1 MKDNII
7 SKEFNTGE
15 GKNRYKY
22 QTFNLRVK
30 SIKIDVSRR
39 DKNTQEEP
47 EALGSFF
54 QESLESWKELNL
66 TMNFAIF
73 VREVSEYCQS
83 LPQLL
88 YHKEKVVEI
97 LEKHLKVE
105 DSLALEPLL
114 DLITKFAKDI
124 EIEFYSYFERIFAC
138 IVPLTKHRDVN
149 TLECTFNCIAYLF
162 KYLIKQIIVNLC
174 PTYRLIA
181 PLLGKEFQKPY
192 IQRFAAESFAFLL
205 RKAQNN
211 NLTEIVNYIIDSA
224 YEPSSEI
231 YCRGL
236 SMLFS
241 EAAKS
246 SKNRLHSRGHI
257 LLKELLYA
265 SYSKFENDDD
275 IGNFGPIWDLYL
287 EEIENMINYNLI
299 KLDRNENEIMPET
312 LKLKIGLNLSLIYIC
327 LTFRKGNQVNDFKR
341 IFRMIQNITPYILVS
356 SSQGLTF
363 LQRQF
368 FKICASLLTLANLD
382 DILGGKVIL
391 DKIFEYDDVDA
402 VLSFVLNLSFLKCK
416 DYTKIILPYIIRYST
431 IHWNTDS
438 KKLILLLSNLFL
450 TNTISI
456 SSGTI
461 SSLVTKNG
469 LIKFPNIKCA
479 SEKSESITH
488 KSVTDELINIIKQD
502 YDWYSDAQKLSFVH
516 LREESSC
523 YSKISLISAALTII
537 HHLTAP
543 IDSVINSLS
552 SLIKTLLCCLQSS
565 KISVS
570 PLTRRPFIDGSPLF
584 LIQNLLGQAIET
596 LTIFVQK
603 NCENEIE
610 FMVEL
615 WRVIIDEIL
624 IRYGTNEM
632 ILKGIAEYLEY
643 IRLCSKYDN
652 LFHTNNLE
660 KIYPY
665 LKSNFSSF
673 KHRRRLYSLKI
684 LKLFDQFHLRSEENS
699 MDVKEACEIFAMALK
714 VEEIDTTISTYREK
728 TMQLRKLNTL
738 ISSKR
743 VPEFY
748 ADVIPLY
755 CFGLLTINFSAIWSD
770 AINALVNFSQ
780 VDPRTFWKLIH
791 DELSRFENESRLAE
805 NGFSKNTLDA
815 HFDKVNNMLI
825 SMKIN
830 DEPLDCPNL
839 NKFNKSANESF
850 KFFKNNGQHS
860 LLMNYVSVCCSLQD
874 EKIDHWNYYGLL
886 IKTLTEVPHIVEQHS
901 KQFVPFF
908 LHFAESEYVPGDEEL
923 SNKMEI
929 DNKIPENASPVLE
942 TKSEDVV
949 YSLSSEN
956 NHLKILEKSPKTT
969 RTKMSLFL
977 KLFAKFKNPR
987 SVYKSANL
995 QNIYLNLLTIGDI
1008 KVQGLALECLF
1019 TWKYKGVTPY
1029 EDNLRNFVNEIKFR
1043 DELSTFSL
1051 NKDSDSIEFSHR
1063 AELMPI
1069 VIRLLYGRMISRKGK
1084 SSASSGMR
1092 ARRVAVLAALA
1103 NCMESELG
1111 SFVDLLLEPFTIVR
1125 NKPGVVDDEFKFVPN
1140 LDVGKFVTYRKQLGY
1155 LNFLEDVLKQ
1165 LGSYLLPFIPDMFKV
1180 VIYIVHD
1187 SQRKLVPQD
1196 EVQSVEKP
1204 DDDIEMNIE
1213 EVQES
1218 SQKLKVIRQ
1227 LGLKRIASFF
1237 KIRAF
1242 FDYKP
1247 YVNAMFESFISV
1259 RISKLD
1265 TESTQA
1271 PSVLME
1277 LFAIWASRKEYL
1289 LFLVDY
1295 NKDVLPKIFACLSAK
1310 KVRESVV
1317 SKVLDIADGILRICG
1332 DEMDTDEF
1340 QEDENSLKNRVLKP
1354 YVSSLLDNL
1363 EYVLLQSSR
1372 NTSFGKDYF
1381 SKREIAILSQIA
1393 GYIVIGDQAKK
1404 LVDLLLPYL
1413 RKRPQV
1419 VPEKTK
1425 ADILQIVANFLHVI
1439 PGFQLC
1445 DELFYKYYNY
1455 ISYEFSTLYSRDCRL
1470 CLVKI
1475 LVEFSKYEESL
1486 KEVVTIIE
1494 DLNAF
1499 STKRLDEPDFDRR
1512 LDAFNRINQDLYKKF
1527 NTVQWLPLLFN
1538 CLFFIQDPEEL
1549 SIRNNSSFCI
1559 TRFISRVVENHEVIK
1574 TQTDYQN
1581 LLIKVIFPAIKRGMK
1596 KSIELVRTE
1605 FLTILSC
1612 AIKKC
1617 PSIPQFSDM
1626 ACLLFDDDEAN
1637 FFDNV
1642 HHIQIHRRV
1651 RALKRF
1657 SNECANGK
1665 IKINNLVQIFIP
1677 LIGHFIFEADRVVEH
1692 LLINETILT
1701 IGIIAGQL
1709 PWGQYNTL
1717 LKHYMKL
1724 IPKKPTLEKV
1734 LVRTIIAILDNFH
1747 FDVSEAQVSEAQ
1759 LKGSKESIFK
1769 QTKIIKRDSINE
1781 DSDRHLIA
1789 DDDADEDI
1797 NASVVE
1803 FEGPQLSYS
1812 EDTVDEVKS
1821 RSLADRIHNYIVNDL
1836 LPELKKYLT
1845 QHDNENITIRVP
1857 VALAITKL
1865 LRALPEISLRVNLPG
1880 LLTTVCQIL
1889 RSRQQ
1894 DARDTT
1900 RNTLSKI
1907 STFLGPLYFSFIVK
1921 ELQGA
1926 LTRGYQLHVL
1936 GYTLHSLLVNLSPN
1950 LQVGA
1955 LDYCLQP
1962 ITDIIINDI
1971 FGEVGKEK
1979 DAEEITGKIKEMKST
1994 KSFGTFEL
2002 LAKVIEFKNIGILLI
2017 PLKEI
2022 MRETQNSRVLS
2033 KIDEILR
2040 KISIGLNSN
2049 PQFDTKEMVTFC
2061 QGLISQNL
2069 DILKARKRVHYKKSN
2084 METNFTVQLK
2094 RNVSEPVDYYN
2105 VNSYRFVEFGLT
2117 IFLAAL
2123 KRDKFDTKSEEQLE
2137 LLVPFV
2143 DTIGNALY
2151 SKHPNVNTLALKVMC
2166 IFCNLKIKSL
2176 DDALPAIVKQIF
2188 TLIRTS
2194 STTNSELVQA
2204 CFKLLTVIIRDRK
2217 KFEFKESELTFIINL
2232 IRPDLEEPQ
2241 RQGTSFS
2248 LIRAIVSR
2256 KFVVPEIYDMMQ
2268 IITEIMI
2275 TSQATPTRD
2284 LSRQLLIQF
2293 LLDYPQ
2299 GRGRLKNHLNLLI
2312 KNLNY
2317 VFESGRQ
2324 SVMEMLNL
2332 IFIKFN
2338 EEVLMEYAEIL
2349 FLSLAMSLVND
2360 DSNKCREM
2368 AGVLIKILLN
2378 RMDEMRLRNIYV
2390 LLEKW
2395 FGQNDKRNLQRMAVQ
2410 VYGLV
2415 IEAFGDKFKKHI
2427 FELLDILEKALNI
2440 CRQVLEQ
2447 LEEIAKEDDSI
2458 TIDSAD
2464 WELGYYALN
2473 TFTKLVKTFP
2483 SVIYSNKSKNI
2494 WELIENNLLFPHS
2507 WVRLS
2512 TCRLFGLYFSNIN
2525 PETKIISVT
2534 DERNDNL
2541 TKMTLRTLANK
2552 FCIQLRS
2559 EYLGSELATQIV
2571 KNLFFI
2577 GKSLYCLNTDE
2588 EKNTFVDENEHFGD
2602 KDAENDDDDQDQDEY
2617 QETND
2622 DNKDAESE
2630 NITAQPNET
2639 IIKAKPSLFW
2649 LFKKLSYQAR
2659 LAPIK
2664 KDGNDLQ
2671 RTSIYQWM
2679 AAMTTFMPPSDL
2691 TPYLM
2696 LIIGPIYRFVN
2707 DETIKGNEIDNL
2719 KQFGKEILDLI
2730 QKRVGTTQFHIT
2742 YNKIKQQVSKVRRDR
2757 KHKKAI
2763 MALVDPES
2771 AAKRKLQRNEMK
2783 RQSRKRKSAEFA
2795 IQKLRYGVT
2804 KKRRI
2809 LDNSP

>member
-7 SKEFNTGE
+7 SKELNTGE

-39 DKNTQEEP
+39 DKSIQDEP

-66 TMNFAIF
+66 TMHFATF

-114 DLITKFAKDI
+114 DLTTKFAKDI

-149 TLECTFNCIAYLF
+149 TLEDYLYF
-162 KYLIKQIIVNLC
+162 INIKFQQS
-174 PTYRLIA
+174 LIA
-181 PLLGKEFQKPY
+181 PLLGKEYQKPY

-205 RKAQNN
+205 RKAQKN
-211 NLTEIVNYIIDSA
+211 NLTEVVNYIIESA
-224 YEPSSEI
+224 YESSSEV

-236 SMLFS
+236 SMLFKTTIS
-241 EAAKS
+241 L
-246 SKNRLHSRGHI
+246 LHYVKCGS
-257 LLKELLYA
+257 
-265 SYSKFENDDD
+265 
-275 IGNFGPIWDLYL
+275 FGPIWDLYL
-287 EEIENMINYNLI
+287 EEIENIINDNLI
-299 KLDRNENEIMPET
+299 KFDKNGSEVIPET

-341 IFRMIQNITPYILVS
+341 IFIMIQNITPYILVS
-356 SSQGLTF
+356 SSQGLTL

-402 VLSFVLNLSFLKCK
+402 VLSFSLNLSFLKCK
-416 DYTKIILPYIIRYST
+416 DYTKIMLPYIIRYST
-431 IHWNTDS
+431 IHWEKYST
-438 KKLILLLSNLFL
+438 KLTLFLANLFF

-469 LIKFPNIKCA
+469 LIRFPKIQMK
-479 SEKSESITH
+479 SEKSEPIMH
-488 KSVTDELINIIKQD
+488 KNVTNELINIIKQD
-502 YDWYSDAQKLSFVH
+502 YDWYSDAQKLSFAY
-516 LREESSC
+516 LKEESSC
-523 YSKISLISAALTII
+523 HSEISLISAALTII

-543 IDSVINSLS
+543 INSVINSLS
-552 SLIKTLLCCLQSS
+552 SLIKSLLSCLQSS
-565 KISVS
+565 NISVS

-596 LTIFVQK
+596 LTIFVKK
-603 NCENEIE
+603 NCENEEIE

-643 IRLCSKYDN
+643 IRLRSKHS
-652 LFHTNNLE
+652 LFHTNDLE
-660 KIYPY
+660 RIYPY

-673 KHRRRLYSLKI
+673 KHHRRLYSFKI
-684 LKLFDQFHLRSEENS
+684 LKLFDQFHLRSEENFI
-699 MDVKEACEIFAMALK
+699 DVKEPCEIFAMALK
-714 VEEIDTTISTYREK
+714 VEEVETNICSYREK
-728 TMQLRKLNTL
+728 TLQLRKLNTL
-738 ISSKR
+738 LSSKR

-755 CFGLLTINFSAIWSD
+755 CFGLLTINFSAIWPD

-791 DELSRFENESRLAE
+791 DELSRFENESKLAE
-805 NGFSKNTLDA
+805 NGFSKNTLEA
-815 HFDKVNNMLI
+815 HFDKVNNMFI
-825 SMKIN
+825 SMKIH
-830 DEPLDCPNL
+830 DEPFDCPHL
-839 NKFNKSANESF
+839 NKFNKTANESS

-860 LLMNYVSVCCSLQD
+860 LLMHYVSVCSPLQN

-908 LHFAESEYVPGDEEL
+908 LHFAESEYDPGDEEL
-923 SNKMEI
+923 LNKMEI
-929 DNKIPENASPVLE
+929 DNQNLSPVLE

-949 YSLSSEN
+949 YTLNSEN
-956 NHLKILEKSPKTT
+956 DYQKENKIEILKILEQSPKTT
-969 RTKMSLFL
+969 RTKMALFL

-995 QNIYLNLLTIGDI
+995 QNVYLNLLTIGDI

-1051 NKDSDSIEFSHR
+1051 NKDGGSIEFSHR
-1063 AELMPI
+1063 AEIMPI

-1092 ARRVAVLAALA
+1092 ARRVAVLAALT
-1103 NCMESELG
+1103 NCLESELG
-1111 SFVDLLLEPFTIVR
+1111 SFVDLLLEPFTIIR
-1125 NKPGVVDDEFKFVPN
+1125 NKPGVIDNEFKFVSD

-1155 LNFLEDVLKQ
+1155 LNFLEDILKQ

-1187 SQRKLVPQD
+1187 AQRKLMPQD
-1196 EVQSVEKP
+1196 EVQSDTLNFHEKP
-1204 DDDIEMNIE
+1204 DDDIKMDID
-1213 EVQES
+1213 EVQEG
-1218 SQKLKVIRQ
+1218 SQKVKVIRQ
-1227 LGLKRIASFF
+1227 LGLKRIAGFF

-1242 FDYKP
+1242 FDYQP

-1259 RISKLD
+1259 RIPKLD

-1289 LFLVDY
+1289 LFLVEY
-1295 NKDVLPKIFACLSAK
+1295 NKDVLPKVFACLSAK

-1317 SKVLDIADGILRICG
+1317 SKVLDIADGILRMCG

-1393 GYIVIGDQAKK
+1393 GYIVNGDQAKK

-1445 DELFYKYYNY
+1445 EELFYKYYNY

-1475 LVEFSKYEESL
+1475 LVEFSKYDESL

-1527 NTVQWLPLLFN
+1527 NTVHWLPLLFN

-1559 TRFISRVVENHEVIK
+1559 TRFISRVVENHEITK
-1574 TQTDYQN
+1574 TREDYQN

-1596 KSIELVRTE
+1596 RSIELVRTE

-1665 IKINNLVQIFIP
+1665 IKNNNLVQIFIP
-1677 LIGHFIFEADRVVEH
+1677 LIGHFIFEADRVSEH
-1692 LLINETILT
+1692 LLINETIST

-1724 IPKKPTLEKV
+1724 IPKKPNLEKV

-1747 FDVSEAQVSEAQ
+1747 FDVSEAQVSETQ
-1759 LKGSKESIFK
+1759 LKGSKESIFQK
-1769 QTKIIKRDSINE
+1769 KKIIKRNPINE
-1781 DSDRHLIA
+1781 VSDRHLIA
-1789 DDDADEDI
+1789 DDDADEGI
-1797 NASVVE
+1797 NALVE
-1803 FEGPQLSYS
+1803 ESEGSQLSDS
-1812 EDTVDEVKS
+1812 EEMVDEAKT

-1836 LPELKKYLT
+1836 LPDLKKYLT

-1865 LRALPEISLRVNLPG
+1865 LRALPEISLRINLPG

-1907 STFLGPLYFSFIVK
+1907 STFLGPLYFSFIVR

-1926 LTRGYQLHVL
+1926 LTRGYQLHIL
-1936 GYTLHSLLVNLSPN
+1936 GYTLHTLLVNLAPN

-1979 DAEEITGKIKEMKST
+1979 DTEEITGKIKEMKST

-2002 LAKVIEFKNIGILLI
+2002 LAKIIEFKNIGILLI

-2033 KIDEILR
+2033 KIDDILR

-2069 DILKARKRVHYKKSN
+2069 DILKAKKRVHSKKSN
-2084 METNFTVQLK
+2084 MDTNFTVQLK
-2094 RNVSEPVDYYN
+2094 RHVSEPVEYYDA
-2105 VNSYRFVEFGLT
+2105 NSYRFVEFGLT

-2123 KRDKFDTKSEEQLE
+2123 KRDKFDMKSEEQLE
-2137 LLVPFV
+2137 LLAPFV
-2143 DTIGNALY
+2143 DTVGNALY
-2151 SKHPNVNTLALKVMC
+2151 SKHPNVNILALKVMC
-2166 IFCNLKIKSL
+2166 VFCNLKIKSL
-2176 DDALPAIVKQIF
+2176 DDALPVIVKQIY

-2217 KFEFKESELTFIINL
+2217 KFEFKESQLTFLINL

-2241 RQGTSFS
+2241 RQGTTFS
-2248 LIRAIVSR
+2248 LIRAIISR

-2268 IITEIMI
+2268 IVTEIMI

-2332 IFIKFN
+2332 ILIKFN
-2338 EEVLMEYAEIL
+2338 EEVLMEYAEIF

-2368 AGVLIKILLN
+2368 AGELIKILLN
-2378 RMDEMRLRNIYV
+2378 RMDEIRLRNIYV

-2395 FGQNDKRNLQRMAVQ
+2395 FEQNDKRNLQRMTVQ

-2440 CRQVLEQ
+2440 SRQVLEQ
-2447 LEEIAKEDDSI
+2447 LEEIAKDDDSM
-2458 TIDSAD
+2458 TIDNVD

-2473 TFTKLVKTFP
+2473 TFTKLVKKFP
-2483 SVIYSNKSKNI
+2483 SVLYSNKSKNI
-2494 WELIENNLLFPHS
+2494 WVLIENNILFPHS

-2534 DERNDNL
+2534 NERNENL

-2552 FCIQLRS
+2552 FCIQLKS

-2577 GKSLYCLNTDE
+2577 GKSLYYLNSDDE
-2588 EKNTFVDENEHFGD
+2588 NTFVEDNEHFGD
-2602 KDAENDDDDQDQDEY
+2602 KEVENQDDDQNKDES
-2617 QETND
+2617 QETNG
-2622 DNKDAESE
+2622 DNKDEE
-2630 NITAQPNET
+2630 PEYITGQSNET
-2639 IIKAKPSLFW
+2639 TTKAKPSLFW

-2664 KDGNDLQ
+2664 KEDNDLQ

-2696 LIIGPIYRFVN
+2696 LIISPIYRFVN

-2719 KQFGKEILDLI
+2719 KQFGKEILDLV
-2730 QKRVGTTQFHIT
+2730 QKRVGTTQFHIS
-2742 YNKIKQQVSKVRRDR
+2742 YNKIKQQVLKVRRER

-2763 MALVDPES
+2763 MVLVDPES
-2771 AAKRKLQRNEMK
+2771 AAKRKLQKNEMK
-2783 RQSRKRKSAEFA
+2783 RQNRKRKNAEFA
-2795 IQKLRYGVT
+2795 SQKLRYGVT
-2804 KKRRI
+2804 KKRRT
-2809 LDNSP
+2809 LDNNP